1 VAGSG
6 GDERP
11 PIRVT
16 DTFSRRK
23 RELPPDRVRI
33 YVCGPTVYDLCHI
46 GHARAYVTFDA
57 MRRFLEHEGCEV
69 RYVQNFTDV
78 EDSIVKRAARDSRT
92 PGSVAE
98 EFTAAYFED
107 MDSLGVRRAD
117 AHPKVSDH
125 IPEILDI
132 VTSFVDHGCAYVSGD
147 SVYFDTGKCGIKEGP
162 ILEKVAGKI
171 PDDPRRKNPLDCLI
185 WKVTDSG
192 PRWDSPWGKGRPGWH
207 VECTAMAYKHL
218 GTPFDLHGGGQDLIF
233 PHHTFEKMIGEQY
246 TGEDYC
252 RTFMHNAFI
261 NVREKKMSKRLG
273 NFITIRE
280 MLKTTKPDHVRWFIL
295 KSHYRT
301 NVSYSDEDIAA
312 AGREFEAVRKKLGSV
327 SSGEGEPLSVE
338 ALRDA
343 RLKANE
349 ALRDNFQTNVYL
361 KTITEALGP
370 LDRPARGGEALTK
383 ELDSLAKEIG
393 RVLGFQ
399 TLV

>member
-1 VAGSG
+1 
-6 GDERP
+6 
-11 PIRVT
+11 
-16 DTFSRRK
+16 
-23 RELPPDRVRI
+23 
-33 YVCGPTVYDLCHI
+33 
-46 GHARAYVTFDA
+46 
-57 MRRFLEHEGCEV
+57 
-69 RYVQNFTDV
+69 QNFTDV

-92 PGSVAE
+92 PGSVAD
-98 EFTAAYFED
+98 EFTASYFED

-273 NFITIRE
+273 NFITVRE